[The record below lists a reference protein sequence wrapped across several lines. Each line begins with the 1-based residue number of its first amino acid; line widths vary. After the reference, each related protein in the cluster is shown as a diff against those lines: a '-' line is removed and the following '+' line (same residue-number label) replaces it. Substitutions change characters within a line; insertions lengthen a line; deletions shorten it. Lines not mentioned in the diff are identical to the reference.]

1 MGISPTEFLSRYGSQ
16 SGRSG
21 GASATSNAGI
31 PLELWGQHGDWK
43 SAAAQRCY
51 MQKDAMSILSVSRA
65 AMGQQIPAPMPRVA
79 LPPIIRSSGVPSTH
93 PVEEVTYSIE
103 WVPEGSFAWQL

>member
-1 MGISPTEFLSRYGSQ
+1 MGLSPTEFLSRYGSH

-21 GASATSNAGI
+21 GASAASNAGI

-51 MQKDAMSILSVSRA
+51 MQKDVVSILSVSRA
-65 AMGQQIPAPMPRVA
+65 AMGQPIPALVPRGA
-79 LPPIIRSSGVPSTH
+79 LPPIIRSSGVLSTP
-93 PVEEVTYSIE
+93 PVEEGT
-103 WVPEGSFAWQL
+103 